1 MSYKAARR
9 LSIVVS
15 WRDRSELRQTLPS
28 LARCAAQ
35 HDGEITIVNFGG
47 DPTQVTEL
55 ITHHACPVTVVTVAD
70 QHYFNKARA
79 QNIGAI
85 HAPHDLLFFCDC
97 DILLEEHELE
107 GLVSEVSSD
116 AQAFGTILGVTESD
130 YNSRAAG
137 NVVMF
142 GYQLTIRL
150 ANGRTLS
157 IVDNE
162 EDIEDGSRQAPGLL
176 IVHRETFERI
186 GGYNG
191 RLHGW
196 GWEDQDMIARL
207 TLAGGLRRIQ
217 SGHAQHL
224 SHDDAAR
231 MRHYPLAKN
240 RWENRDRM
248 FRQAIENYDRGDFL
262 GTMPADA
269 ADLGPS
275 STAVRFLPKFP
286 ADDRSY

>member
-1 MSYKAARR
+1 M
-9 LSIVVS
+9 
-15 WRDRSELRQTLPS
+15 
-28 LARCAAQ
+28 
-35 HDGEITIVNFGG
+35 
-47 DPTQVTEL
+47 
-55 ITHHACPVTVVTVAD
+55 ITHLACPVTVVSVVN
-70 QHYFNKARA
+70 QHFFNKSQA

-85 HAPHDLLFFCDC
+85 HAQNDLLFFCDC
-97 DILLEEHELE
+97 DILLGDRELDR
-107 GLVSEVSSD
+107 LVTEVSSD
-116 AQAFGTILGVTESD
+116 ARTFGTIRGVTESNR
-130 YNSRAAG
+130 NSRQAG

-142 GYQLTIRL
+142 GYQLNLRL

-162 EDIEDGSRQAPGLL
+162 EDVEDGSRQAPGLL
-176 IVHRETFERI
+176 LVHRESFERV

-207 TLAGGLRRIQ
+207 TLAEGLRRVQ
-217 SGHAQHL
+217 SGKAQHI
-224 SHDDAAR
+224 SHDDVAR
-231 MRHYPLAKN
+231 MRHYPLAKD

-269 ADLGPS
+269 EELGPLCKP
-275 STAVRFLPKFP
+275 VRFLPTNSN
-286 ADDRSY
+286 DDLPC